1 MAARTDWLLL
11 INAMLGNFLA
21 GLSARIF
28 LISLPTVAHGL
39 KTDVLAITW
48 ALISFQL
55 AAISLSVV
63 FGRLGDIFGR
73 RTIYGMGFVTMT
85 VGAFLCGISQN
96 VLHLIAFRFLQGVG
110 TAMTQSVARVLAME
124 AMPRGSEGKAS
135 GLMTTAF
142 HTGFFVGPPLGGLII
157 DYINWRGIFFFLVP
171 IGLVGIAL
179 TYMRFALSREP
190 ETVLRSVRI
199 DYLGV
204 ALFVTSTVTLTL
216 LLDRRAAEVTGL
228 EHRGFLTFALGGAL
242 LGFLVHEYRA
252 PSPIMN
258 LHLFKIRMFA
268 HSVVSV
274 LLLHIIH
281 GLVDFILPFY
291 IQEVLQL
298 SPSLMGLMFLAP
310 PVFTITL
317 ATVSGH
323 ITDKVGPRVPATIG
337 VLATIA
343 ALFIGANLRIDSL
356 WILPTVMLGLRGI
369 STAFFSSPNHA
380 ALVGSVPIEDRGFAT
395 GMLHTVVGLGNL
407 VGISLGGALL
417 TLGFQYYS
425 GNLGAAPNPDNPFA
439 FVSAMNVNYLIG
451 MGVGVIAL
459 LASLMRGG
467 AKIQP
472 HPGVGE

>member
-1 MAARTDWLLL
+1 
-11 INAMLGNFLA
+11 MLGNFLA

-28 LISLPTVAHGL
+28 LIALPSVAHGL
-39 KTDVLAITW
+39 ETDILTITW
-48 ALISFQL
+48 ALIAFQI

-63 FGRLGDIFGR
+63 FGRLGDILGR
-73 RTIYGMGFVTMT
+73 RTIYGVGFITMT
-85 VGAFLCGISQN
+85 AGAFLCGISRN
-96 VLHLIAFRFLQGVG
+96 VLHLITFRFVQGVG

-142 HTGFFVGPPLGGLII
+142 HTGFFVGPPLGGFII

-190 ETVLRSVRI
+190 ETTRRYLRV
-199 DYLGV
+199 DYPGA
-204 ALFVTSTVTLTL
+204 ALFVILTVTLAL
-216 LLDRRAAEVTGL
+216 LLDRRAAEFIGVG
-228 EHRGFLTFALGGAL
+228 HRGFLTLAFGGAL
-242 LGFLVHEYRA
+242 LGFLARELKA

-268 HSVVSV
+268 YSIVSL
-274 LLLHIIH
+274 LLLHVIH

-291 IQEVLQL
+291 LQEVLHL
-298 SPSLMGLMFLAP
+298 SPSLMGLIFLAP
-310 PVFTITL
+310 PIFTIAL
-317 ATVSGH
+317 ATPSGH
-323 ITDKVGPRVPATIG
+323 IADKVGPRIPATVG

-343 ALFIGANLRIDSL
+343 ALVIGVNLRIDSL

-369 STAFFSSPNHA
+369 STAVFSSPNHA
-380 ALVGSVPIEDRGFAT
+380 AILASVPHEDRGFAT

-407 VGISLGGALL
+407 VGISLGGTLL
-417 TLGFQYYS
+417 ALGFQYYS
-425 GNLGAAPNPDNPFA
+425 GIPGTAPDPGNPSA
-439 FVSAMNVNYLIG
+439 FVSSMNLNYLIAI
-451 MGVGVIAL
+451 GVSLIAL
-459 LASLMRGG
+459 LASIMRGG

-472 HPGVGE
+472 HPGGGQ

>member
-39 KTDVLAITW
+39 KTDILAITW

-55 AAISLSVV
+55 ASLSFSVV
-63 FGRLGDIFGR
+63 FGRLGDILGR
-73 RTIYGMGFVTMT
+73 PTIYGVGFITMT

-96 VLHLIAFRFLQGVG
+96 VLQLIAFRFLQGVG
-110 TAMTQSVARVLAME
+110 GAMIQSVGRVLAME
-124 AMPRGSEGKAS
+124 AMPQGSEGKAS

-142 HTGFFVGPPLGGLII
+142 HSGFFVGPPLGGLII

-179 TYMRFALSREP
+179 TY
-190 ETVLRSVRI
+190 LRSKVSRKPKAARQHLSV

-204 ALFVTSTVTLTL
+204 MLFVISTVTLTL
-216 LLDRRAAEVTGL
+216 LLDRRAAEVIGVG
-228 EHRGFLTFALGGAL
+228 HKGFLTLALGGAL
-242 LGFLVHEYRA
+242 WGFLAHEYKA

-258 LHLFKIRMFA
+258 LPLFKIRMFTFSIIA
-268 HSVVSV
+268 
-274 LLLHIIH
+274 LLTLAIIH

-291 IQEVLQL
+291 LQEVLHL
-298 SPSLMGLMFLAP
+298 SPSLIGFVFLAP
-310 PVFTITL
+310 PIFTITL
-317 ATVSGH
+317 ATISGH

-337 VLATIA
+337 VIVAIA
-343 ALFIGANLRIDSL
+343 ALLIGTNLRIDSH
-356 WILPTVMLGLRGI
+356 WILPTVMLGLAGI
-369 STAFFSSPNHA
+369 GTAFFSSPNHA
-380 ALVGSVPIEDRGFAT
+380 AIVGSVPKEHRGFAT
-395 GMLHTVVGLGNL
+395 GMIYTMFGLGNL
-407 VGISLGGALL
+407 VGISLGGTLL

-425 GNLGAAPNPDNPFA
+425 GLPGTTPNPENPSA
-439 FVSAMNVNYLIG
+439 FVSSMNVNYMVAIG
-451 MGVGVIAL
+451 IGLIAL
-459 LASLMRGG
+459 FASVMRGG

-472 HPGVGE
+472 HLGVR